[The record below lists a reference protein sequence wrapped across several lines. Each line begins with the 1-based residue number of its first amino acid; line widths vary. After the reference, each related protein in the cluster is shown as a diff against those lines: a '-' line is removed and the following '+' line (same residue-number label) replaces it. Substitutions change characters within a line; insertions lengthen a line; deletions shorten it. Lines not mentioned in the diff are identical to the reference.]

1 MVVLPI
7 AALLGL
13 GALAVWA
20 CLWFVLSG
28 RAQARKKSSVFYFWQ
43 MSRWWSVINMAIVIF
58 SAVLLWTQQSAL
70 TDPIQAS
77 SFWRIMRTIV
87 NANIWMDVGYIA
99 VGWILSAWKHR
110 TQAVRLQGYGLAIMA
125 QGAGLLVIDVAL
137 YNGLLGF

>member
-1 MVVLPI
+1 
-7 AALLGL
+7 
-13 GALAVWA
+13 
-20 CLWFVLSG
+20 
-28 RAQARKKSSVFYFWQ
+28 
-43 MSRWWSVINMAIVIF
+43 MAIVIF

-77 SFWRIMRTIV
+77 SFWRMMRTIV